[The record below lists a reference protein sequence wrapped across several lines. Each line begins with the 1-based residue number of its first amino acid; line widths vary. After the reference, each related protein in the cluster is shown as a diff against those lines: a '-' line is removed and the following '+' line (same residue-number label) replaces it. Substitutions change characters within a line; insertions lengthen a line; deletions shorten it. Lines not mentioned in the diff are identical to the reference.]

1 MRYDKEVYFVKEGKK
16 VFDQSTGDYITSEP
30 KKTKKYAALSA
41 LLSLKPTIK
50 HGRLNEDK
58 FILRLQNHYNEPFNY
73 IEIDGIKYDVD
84 HSRKLRVKRNFIIS
98 ERQ

>member
-30 KKTKKYAALSA
+30 KKTKKYAALSS
-41 LLSLKPTIK
+41 LLSLKLTIEYGK
-50 HGRLNEDK
+50 IKGEK
-58 FILRLQNHYNEPFNY
+58 FVLSLQNHYNEPFNY
-73 IEIDGIKYDVD
+73 IEIDGVKYNVE
-84 HSRKLRVKRNFIIS
+84 HSRKLRVKHNFIIS